1 MASFFL
7 HYFLINVLIIF
18 PAISLRPFPLL
29 LVILNN
35 SLISLL
41 NEFSLEYDSNTLLII
56 GATSAEPAPWFSCS
70 NALFRIS
77 VTNDGAW
84 FPPIMLLINSL
95 ILSSA
100 PLLPEVKTFS
110 SIFLAYYTSLINLF

>member
-1 MASFFL
+1 MVVQQELVHLEVERRASIGYANNKLKEAIKRGFFFL

-18 PAISLRPFPLL
+18 PAISLSPLPLL

-56 GATSAEPAPWFSCS
+56 GATRAAPAP
-70 NALFRIS
+70 
-77 VTNDGAW
+77 
-84 FPPIMLLINSL
+84 
-95 ILSSA
+95 
-100 PLLPEVKTFS
+100 
-110 SIFLAYYTSLINLF
+110 